1 MEDRKP
7 IIALFVCIL
16 LLGISNITN
25 VAVSKAQKE
34 QIKNLE
40 IKVTEI
46 NDEKEKYREEVK
58 NLEKQL
64 KLIENNVNDV
74 KKQTDQIA
82 DKLVEVN
89 SREDTQEELK
99 ISTEEVVSEKPIEI
113 RSIPAEE
120 ITTEKATTEE
130 EIADIPWV
138 VYEVVECEV
147 HGGDKESKMHVAH
160 VIRNRV
166 NSDLFPN
173 DYYSVCTSPNQ
184 FCTRSD
190 VEQSTIDAVN
200 EAMATG
206 DTTGG
211 ALFFH
216 SMGYSDSFNGYGYI
230 FTDNVGHHFYG
241 IKQEHSPL

>member
-1 MEDRKP
+1 MEDRKR
-7 IIALFVCIL
+7 IIALFVWVL
-16 LLGISNITN
+16 LLGIANITN
-25 VAVSKAQKE
+25 VVVSKAQKE

-74 KKQTDQIA
+74 KKQMDQIA
-82 DKLVEVN
+82 DKLVEVK
-89 SREDTQEELK
+89 SREDTQKELK
-99 ISTEEVVSEKPIEI
+99 TSTEELPLEELIEEY
-113 RSIPAEE
+113 SL
-120 ITTEKATTEE
+120 TEVTNTEVQN
-130 EIADIPWV
+130 ADIPWV

-200 EAMATG
+200 EAMSIG

-216 SMGYSDSFNGYGYI
+216 SMEYMDSWGGYAYI

-241 IKQEHSPL
+241 N

>member
-7 IIALFVCIL
+7 IIAFFVCIL

-25 VAVSKAQKE
+25 IAVSKAQKE

-40 IKVTEI
+40 IKVAEI
-46 NDEKEKYREEVK
+46 NDEKEEYREEIK

-82 DKLVEVN
+82 DKLVEIN

-200 EAMATG
+200 EAMSIG

-216 SMGYSDSFNGYGYI
+216 SMEYMDSWGGYEYI

-241 IKQEHSPL
+241 I

>member
-46 NDEKEKYREEVK
+46 NDEKEKYKEEVK

-82 DKLVEVN
+82 DKLVEVK

-99 ISTEEVVSEKPIEI
+99 ISTEEVVSEKPIEVK
-113 RSIPAEE
+113 SIPVEE
-120 ITTEKATTEE
+120 ITTEKTTTEE

-173 DYYSVCTSPNQ
+173 DYYSVCTYPNQ

-200 EAMATG
+200 EAMSIG

-216 SMGYSDSFNGYGYI
+216 SMEYMDSWGGYAYI

-241 IKQEHSPL
+241 N

>member
-40 IKVTEI
+40 IKVAEI
-46 NDEKEKYREEVK
+46 NDEKEEYREEVK

-99 ISTEEVVSEKPIEI
+99 ISTEEVVSEKPIEV
-113 RSIPAEE
+113 RSILAEE
-120 ITTEKATTEE
+120 ITTEKATIEE

-200 EAMATG
+200 EAMSIG

-216 SMGYSDSFNGYGYI
+216 SMEYMDSWGGYEYI

-241 IKQEHSPL
+241 F

>member
-1 MEDRKP
+1 MEDRKR
-7 IIALFVCIL
+7 IIALFVWVL
-16 LLGISNITN
+16 LLGIANITN
-25 VAVSKAQKE
+25 VVVSKAQKE

-74 KKQTDQIA
+74 KKQMDQIA
-82 DKLVEVN
+82 DKLVEVK

-99 ISTEEVVSEKPIEI
+99 TSTEELPLEELIEEY
-113 RSIPAEE
+113 SL
-120 ITTEKATTEE
+120 TEVTNTEVQN
-130 EIADIPWV
+130 ADIPWV

-200 EAMATG
+200 EAMSIG

-216 SMGYSDSFNGYGYI
+216 SMEYMDSWGGYAYI

-241 IKQEHSPL
+241 N

>member
-89 SREDTQEELK
+89 SREDIQEELK
-99 ISTEEVVSEKPIEI
+99 ISTEEVVSEKPIEV
-113 RSIPAEE
+113 RSIPIEE

-147 HGGDKESKMHVAH
+147 HDGDKESKMHVAH

-241 IKQEHSPL
+241 N